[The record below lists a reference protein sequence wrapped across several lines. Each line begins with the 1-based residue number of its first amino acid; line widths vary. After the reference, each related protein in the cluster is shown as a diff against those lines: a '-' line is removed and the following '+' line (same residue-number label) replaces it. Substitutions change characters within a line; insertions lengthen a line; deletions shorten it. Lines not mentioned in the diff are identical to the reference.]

1 MLSACP
7 HCQGEIEI
15 TREIA
20 GVLVACPYCGNQ
32 FTTATQLA
40 LPVPPYRQFL
50 IDPQEPASQP
60 QIVVIH
66 SPAPASHRY
75 TQPRLRAG
83 GWFSRSFASAFGV
96 MLAIAVVVVGIPLA
110 LCGGCLMIDAQS
122 KVHDAQRKAREQ
134 LSKPEVERDD
144 HR

>member
-1 MLSACP
+1 
-7 HCQGEIEI
+7 
-15 TREIA
+15 
-20 GVLVACPYCGNQ
+20 
-32 FTTATQLA
+32 
-40 LPVPPYRQFL
+40 
-50 IDPQEPASQP
+50 
-60 QIVVIH
+60 
-66 SPAPASHRY
+66 
-75 TQPRLRAG
+75 
-83 GWFSRSFASAFGV
+83 